1 MTNTTILLIL
11 LALVIAGALS
21 YFQYYYKAKSPLKIV
36 RLLTFLRFLSVFFVL
51 LLLINPIVSN
61 NKVEIVK
68 TPLVLMLD
76 NSESIKYLKAT
87 SDAKSIFERL
97 QSDNKLKEKYDIQS
111 YQFDNEVAF
120 ADSITF
126 KGNQTNLDK
135 VAINLKSNFKNT
147 QFPTVLLSDGN
158 QTSGSE
164 YVFQFNKENK
174 IYPVILGDTTTFLDL
189 KINQINANKY
199 AFLKNKFPVEVFLQY
214 NGNKNVAATFSISSG
229 KTVLSKQAISFSNN
243 KKVQAVTVLL
253 PADKVG
259 LQVLTATISSSEK
272 EKNTSNN
279 SKKIAIEVLDQRTEV
294 AIVTTINHPDI
305 GALKR
310 AIESNAQRKVTI
322 INPNR
327 FNELNKFNTLI
338 LYQPN
343 AEFQNLYNANKRLQ
357 IATFTITGL
366 ATNFNFLN
374 QNQSEFEFKMANQ
387 KEDYLAEFKSDFNL
401 FASENIGFENFP
413 PLENAYGTITGKQN
427 NAVLLS
433 SKIRTIQTN
442 SPLLSFSDQNG
453 KRTTFLFGENIWKW
467 RSRSFVDN
475 RNFEKFDLFI
485 DKIIQ
490 FLSIKNARKSLVVN
504 HERFYNSGDIIE
516 ISAEYFNKNFE
527 LDEKAKLTITV
538 TNKQTKKEKR
548 YDLLKSTSNF
558 KVNLNGLPAGNYNFT
573 VKELNSN
580 SSYSNSFEVIEFDIE
595 KQFVNPDVIKLN
607 QLASETKGKTFSPNQ
622 IDDLISTLV
631 NDESYKAIQKTNA
644 TKSPLIDFIF
654 LLVCLAISLALE
666 WIIRKYNGLL

>member
-36 RLLTFLRFLSVFFVL
+36 RLLAFLRFLSVFFVL

-199 AFLKNKFPVEVFLQY
+199 AFLKNKFPAEVFLQY

>member
-21 YFQYYYKAKSPLKIV
+21 YFQYYYKAKSLLKIV
-36 RLLTFLRFLSVFFVL
+36 RLLAFLRFLSVFFVL

-111 YQFDNEVAF
+111 YQFDNEVGV

-229 KTVLSKQAISFSNN
+229 KTVLSKQAISFSNT

-322 INPNR
+322 INPNKI
-327 FNELNKFNTLI
+327 NDLNKFNTLI

-343 AEFQNLYNANKRLQ
+343 TEFQNLYNANKRLQ

-453 KRTTFLFGENIWKW
+453 KRTAFLFGENIWKW

-548 YDLLKSTSNF
+548 YDLLKSTSNY
-558 KVNLNGLPAGNYNFT
+558 KVNLNGLSAGNYNFT

-622 IDDLISTLV
+622 IDELISTLV
-631 NDESYKAIQKTNA
+631 NDESYKAIQRTNA

>member
-21 YFQYYYKAKSPLKIV
+21 YFQYYYKAKSLLKIV
-36 RLLTFLRFLSVFFVL
+36 RLLAFLRFLSVFFVL

-97 QSDNKLKEKYDIQS
+97 QSDNKLKEKYDIKS
-111 YQFDNEVAF
+111 YQFDNEVGV

-229 KTVLSKQAISFSNN
+229 KTVLSKQAISFSNT

-322 INPNR
+322 INPNKI
-327 FNELNKFNTLI
+327 NDLNKFNTLI

-343 AEFQNLYNANKRLQ
+343 TEFQNLYNANKRLQ

-442 SPLLSFSDQNG
+442 SPFLSFSDQNG
-453 KRTTFLFGENIWKW
+453 KRTAFLFGENIWKW

-622 IDDLISTLV
+622 IDELISTLV
-631 NDESYKAIQKTNA
+631 NDESYKAIQRTNA

>member
-1 MTNTTILLIL
+1 
-11 LALVIAGALS
+11 
-21 YFQYYYKAKSPLKIV
+21 
-36 RLLTFLRFLSVFFVL
+36 
-51 LLLINPIVSN
+51 
-61 NKVEIVK
+61 
-68 TPLVLMLD
+68 MLD

>member
-164 YVFQFNKENK
+164 YVFQFNKKNK

-485 DKIIQ
+485 VKIIQ

-558 KVNLNGLPAGNYNFT
+558 KVNLNGFPAGNYNFT

>member
-51 LLLINPIVSN
+51 LLLINPIISN